1 MVDNMTPEQRRLTM
15 SHIKGRDTKLE
26 LVVRKELHKRGYR
39 FRVNAGWLPGK
50 PDVAF
55 TRIKLAVFVDG
66 DFWHGWKFDQ
76 WSEKLASYWRDK
88 IGGNIA
94 RDRRHIARL
103 RRDGWSVVRIWEHD
117 IKKDLERCIERI
129 EGRIADLRQ
138 P

>member
-15 SHIKGRDTKLE
+15 SRIKGRDTKLE

-50 PDVAF
+50 PDIAF

-76 WSEKLASYWRDK
+76 WSEKLAPYWRDK

-129 EGRIADLRQ
+129 EVKIADLRQ
-138 P
+138 R

>member
-15 SHIKGRDTKLE
+15 SRIKGRDTKLE

-50 PDVAF
+50 PDIAF

-76 WSEKLASYWRDK
+76 WSEKLAPYWRDK

-94 RDRRHIARL
+94 RGRRHIARL
-103 RRDGWSVVRIWEHD
+103 RRDGWSVMRIWEHD

-129 EGRIADLRQ
+129 EVKIADLRQ

>member
-1 MVDNMTPEQRRLTM
+1 MVDNMTPEQRRMTM

-26 LVVRKELHKRGYR
+26 LLVRKELHKRGYR

-50 PDVAF
+50 PDVVF
-55 TRIKLAVFVDG
+55 TKIKLAVFVDG

-76 WSEKLASYWRDK
+76 WSEKLAPYWLDK

-94 RDRRHIARL
+94 RDRRHIGRL

-117 IKKDLERCIERI
+117 VKKDLERCIERI
-129 EGRIADLRQ
+129 EAKIADLRQ